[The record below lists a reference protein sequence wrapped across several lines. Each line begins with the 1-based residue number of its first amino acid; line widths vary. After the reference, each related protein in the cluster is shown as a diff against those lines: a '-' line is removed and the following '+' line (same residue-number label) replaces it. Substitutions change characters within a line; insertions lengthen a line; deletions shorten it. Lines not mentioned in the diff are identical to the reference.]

1 MHGYVLG
8 FPVIAEIDVDLPK
21 SIATTSR
28 DPRFH
33 LSEFQSGPTSS
44 LFATFFRNAC
54 YNVIMRMQLQMNY
67 VVPWRP
73 LFSRAPNVACTEPN
87 DRRTNHG

>member
-1 MHGYVLG
+1 MSARRPQRLSIQQILVKLSSCLWEVMVAQHLECRLMHGYVLG

-33 LSEFQSGPTSS
+33 LSEFQSGPTS
-44 LFATFFRNAC
+44 
-54 YNVIMRMQLQMNY
+54 M
-67 VVPWRP
+67 
-73 LFSRAPNVACTEPN
+73 
-87 DRRTNHG
+87 